1 MAKPLLTSHMRGW
14 KPWTAAQ
21 SAAVK
26 ELAAKK
32 LQAQHRKEEARVVA
46 ILKTYDTEAA
56 HKAEVARC
64 TALFPSIRAEVCR
77 YIGVDESL
85 FSTTSR
91 LPKIVSAR
99 MVVVYLM
106 RKNTPLSFPQLQ
118 ILMTPHTGAHST
130 GITQMQR
137 LRAKWDDGIG
147 GGDPRTFREI
157 IEAFDSATLKFREVG
172 NGNRPDHP

>member
-1 MAKPLLTSHMRGW
+1 MARPTLTSHMRGW
-14 KPWTAAQ
+14 KPWTSVQ

-77 YIGVDESL
+77 HIGVDESL

-137 LRAKWDDGIG
+137 LRTKWEEDIG

-157 IEAFDSATLKFREVG
+157 IEAFDSATLKFREAT
-172 NGNRPDHP
+172 NGNR